1 VNTAIGAL
9 KTAHRRRASYWIVG
23 IGLAVGLQ
31 AGADTA
37 WRSGAELHTL
47 MEVVAT
53 LLALIVGAM
62 ALVRYYSKTESVFLF
77 IGAGFLG
84 TGILDGYHTIVTS
97 TYFNPLMIS
106 NLPSLIPWSWIASRL
121 FLSIFMV
128 LSWFAWVR
136 EQRLGAAGRI
146 PERAVY
152 WGTAA
157 FTLTSFLFFA
167 FAPLPAAI
175 YPDLFFHRPEEFVP
189 ALFFLIALI
198 GYVRKGAWRDDVFEH
213 WLILSLIVGFV
224 CQAGFMSHSG
234 HLFDYDFDIA
244 HLLKKLSYICVLIG
258 LMGSMYVVFKRE
270 TLSAI
275 ALARSNQE
283 RLRIALENMPGG
295 MMLIDQNYEIVL
307 ANADFPLLFGIADP
321 VSSSIGKPFDQ
332 ALALARQTIGGWREQ
347 DAQGLPVAGFN
358 GLRVHKT
365 QHFESHL
372 RDGRVLEIRSAA
384 TADGGIILVVMDITE
399 RKLAELSLQ
408 QAKQA
413 AEAANRAKSTF
424 LANMSHELRTPLN
437 GIMGMI
443 DLVLRRIADEK
454 QKAQLL
460 KAQKAAHQLLR
471 IINDILDISKIEAE
485 RMTLEQVNFRL
496 GEVLENLLS
505 LIGHRAQEKGLK
517 LRVDLSPEVARQSLL
532 GDPQRLSQILLN
544 FAGNAIKFTEQGS
557 VTIRARAAE
566 ESTDEV
572 LLRLEVQDTGIGIAP
587 SDQQRLFTAFEQADG
602 SMTRK
607 YGGTGLGL
615 AISKRLAN
623 LMGGD
628 IGVESQPG
636 MGSTFWFTARLGKA
650 PMVNGAVPPAPTFSG
665 QSADERLLDE
675 YAGTRILLA
684 EDEPINQ
691 EVSRG
696 LLEDVG
702 FVVDL
707 ADDGAM
713 AVALAKQNTYALILM
728 DMQMPH
734 MNGVDAT
741 KAIRV
746 LPGYAET
753 PILAMTANAFN
764 EDRDTC
770 LEAGM
775 NDHIGKPVDPD
786 VLYKT
791 LLKWLEQS
799 IDRAEFQS
807 P

>member
-1 VNTAIGAL
+1 MSTAIEAP
-9 KTAHRRRASYWIVG
+9 KTAQQRQAAYWLVG

-31 AGADTA
+31 AGADST
-37 WRSGAELHTL
+37 WRSSADLHTL

-62 ALVRYYSKTESVFLF
+62 ALVRYYSKTESVFLL

-84 TGILDGYHTIVTS
+84 TGFLDGYHTIVTS
-97 TYFNPLMIS
+97 TYFNPLMLS
-106 NLPSLIPWSWIASRL
+106 GLSSLIPWSWIASRL

-128 LSWFAWVR
+128 LSWVAWVR
-136 EQRLGAAGRI
+136 EQRLGVAGRI

-152 WGTAA
+152 WGTAV

-175 YPDLFFHRPEEFVP
+175 YPNLFFHRPEEFLP

-198 GYVRKGAWRDDVFEH
+198 GYVRKGAWRNDVFEH

-224 CQAGFMSHSG
+224 CQAAFMSHSG

-275 ALARSNQE
+275 ALAKSNQE

-295 MMLIDQNYEIVL
+295 MMLIDQNHEVVL
-307 ANADFPLLFGIADP
+307 ANSVFPRLFGITDTMN
-321 VSSSIGKPFDQ
+321 SIGKPFGQ
-332 ALALARQTIGGWREQ
+332 ALALARQTVGGWQEQ
-347 DAQGLPVAGFN
+347 DAEGRPVAGFN
-358 GLRVHKT
+358 GLRDNKT
-365 QHFESHL
+365 QHFECHF
-372 RDGRVLEIRSAA
+372 RNGRVLEIRSAA
-384 TADGGIILVVMDITE
+384 TADGGIILVIMDITE

-424 LANMSHELRTPLN
+424 LANMSHELRTPMN

-460 KAQKAAHQLLR
+460 KAQKAAHQLLS

-485 RMTLEQVNFRL
+485 RMTLEQVNFKL

-505 LIGHRAQEKGLK
+505 LIGHKAQEKGLK

-544 FAGNAIKFTEQGS
+544 FTGNAIKFTEQGA
-557 VTIRARAAE
+557 VTLHAWVVEENAA
-566 ESTDEV
+566 EV
-572 LLRLEVQDTGIGIAP
+572 LLRFEVQDTGIGI
-587 SDQQRLFTAFEQADG
+587 STEDQARLFTAFEQADG

-615 AISKRLAN
+615 AISKRLAH
-623 LMGGD
+623 LMGGE
-628 IGVESQPG
+628 IGVESSKGQ
-636 MGSTFWFTARLGKA
+636 GSTFWFTARVGKA
-650 PMVNGAVPPAPTFSG
+650 SDAVPPAPTFA
-665 QSADERLLDE
+665 QDTAEARLKSAF
-675 YAGTRILLA
+675 AGTRVLLA

-696 LLEDVG
+696 LLEDAG
-702 FVVDL
+702 LAVDL
-707 ADDGAM
+707 AEDGEQAVAM
-713 AVALAKQNTYALILM
+713 AQQTPYALVLM
-728 DMQMPH
+728 DVQMPNL
-734 MNGVDAT
+734 NGVDAT
-741 KAIRV
+741 KAIRA
-746 LPGYAET
+746 LPGYADT
-753 PILAMTANAFN
+753 PILAMTANAFD
-764 EDRDTC
+764 EDRQICID
-770 LEAGM
+770 AGM
-775 NDHIGKPVDPD
+775 DDHIGKPVEPD
-786 VLYKT
+786 RLFEA
-791 LLKWLEQS
+791 LLKWLEK
-799 IDRAEFQS
+799 AHG
-807 P
+807 